1 MTDWSY
7 SGPDD
12 LAACEAKCRATAGC
26 TCFVHRVDGTP
37 EFPNCRI
44 ATKSIK
50 GWFNTARGY
59 NGYEMVAQV

>member
-1 MTDWSY
+1 M
-7 SGPDD
+7 
-12 LAACEAKCRATAGC
+12 
-26 TCFVHRVDGTP
+26 DGTS

-59 NGYEMVAQV
+59 NGYEMVAQA